1 MNYTMPEHTIP
12 PVDLV
17 LTLSVEELKQ
27 ELCKRLNIQTPGGRI
42 AFDYACDNIVLL
54 DRKHRDYG
62 PLNIASHGAYGV
74 VVRMSDKQARLNNLY
89 RGGKRRKTVNESI
102 RDTFKDIGNYS
113 IIAQMCEDG
122 KWPLT

>member
-1 MNYTMPEHTIP
+1 MNEIANGGLLPTISTE
-12 PVDLV
+12 DL
-17 LTLSVEELKQ
+17 KH
-27 ELCKRLNIQTPGGRI
+27 ELCKRLSIQTEAGAI
-42 AFDYACDNIVLL
+42 AFEYACDNIILL

-89 RGGKRRKTVNESI
+89 RGGKRRKAVNESI
-102 RDTFKDIGNYS
+102 RDTFRDIGNYS

-122 KWPLT
+122 KWPLI